1 MYHSNHE
8 QQTIHRRL
16 PSADDSIDE
25 EEDAVPLVRRR
36 AHLEISRDEDEDTSC
51 LSNTWKT
58 VASSL
63 LIAILL
69 GPWMYSSYKTYHT
82 YSGEGAPAF
91 LTRADQLGCA
101 KKLNI
106 SFSQLY
112 LDIKLNRMSLCQK
125 NMIGCRCNNPT
136 IPNDKN
142 GKFRS
147 RWYKG
152 LERNKEMAA
161 SPPPISMSSLSAIP
175 FWSTGWEPTWA
186 FPIRMCQK
194 VPKLSKE
201 LFEGH
206 ALPLALSG
214 DRCNQLLYRMLN
226 GEMPDTLNPTAWW
239 ILIGINDFADRCS
252 KESILVGN
260 LAVLEEVL

>member
-1 MYHSNHE
+1 V
-8 QQTIHRRL
+8 
-16 PSADDSIDE
+16 D
-25 EEDAVPLVRRR
+25 V
-36 AHLEISRDEDEDTSC
+36 LELQD
-51 LSNTWKT
+51 LSHIFGGGG
-58 VASSL
+58 SSL
-63 LIAILL
+63 
-69 GPWMYSSYKTYHT
+69 SYA
-82 YSGEGAPAF
+82 G
-91 LTRADQLGCA
+91 DQLGCA